1 MTQGGAPGASQHNH
15 RVPEESVRQELNR
28 VLASHEFH
36 SSKRSQ
42 DFIRYVVEH
51 ALSGRADLLK
61 ERTIGIDV
69 FGRSTS
75 YEPSDDATVRVKA
88 GEVRR
93 RLGLYYAGQGASD
106 PVRIEL
112 PAGTYIPEF
121 RLTDVPAPPGPAET
135 PAVEPSASKT
145 EQASR
150 LHWAA
155 LGLGAAVVLLAAM
168 GWWFA
173 RGRPPSSALDEFW
186 SPVLNG
192 PAPVSLCAAYVPVYG
207 LNRNASDPNRPEDF
221 VLLTDQFVGGGDL
234 LATARLSAMLT
245 RLKHPYML
253 RLGNDVS
260 FGDLRSAPAILV
272 GYSYTRWKE
281 ISSDLRYFIEVS
293 KERVGITDNGKPT
306 AWTIADLPADR
317 HTNEDY
323 AIVTRVFH
331 PDTHAMLVEVAGITQ
346 YGTDA
351 AAELVTNSDLLA
363 EAVRTAPADW
373 QKKNLQLVLHVKVIA
388 GTPSSPKVV
397 GSYYW

>member
-1 MTQGGAPGASQHNH
+1 MTQGAAPGASQHDN
-15 RVPEESVRQELNR
+15 RVLEESVRQELNR
-28 VLASHEFH
+28 VLSSHEFH

-51 ALSGRADLLK
+51 TLAGRADMLK

-88 GEVRR
+88 GEVRK
-93 RLGLYYAGQGASD
+93 RLGLYYAGQGATD

-112 PAGTYIPEF
+112 PPGTYVPEF
-121 RLTDVPAPPGPAET
+121 RWTNVAEEATPPEAPPAPVAKPRRT
-135 PAVEPSASKT
+135 LRKNW
-145 EQASR
+145 QAWIPLS
-150 LHWAA
+150 
-155 LGLGAAVVLLAAM
+155 LGILAIVAI
-168 GWWFA
+168 GWWLA
-173 RGRPPSSALDEFW
+173 RGRSPATALDEFW
-186 SPVLNG
+186 SPVLTG
-192 PAPVSLCAAYVPVYG
+192 TAPVSVCAAYVPVYG
-207 LNRNASDPNRPEDF
+207 LNRDAGDATRPEDF

-245 RLKHPYML
+245 RMQRPYTL

-293 KERVGITDNGKPT
+293 KSRVGITDNGKPT
-306 AWTIADLPADR
+306 PWTIAALPADR
-317 HTNEDY
+317 RTNEDY

-331 PDTHAMLVEVAGITQ
+331 PDTHAMLVEIAGITQ

-351 AAELVTNSDLLA
+351 AAELVTNSDVLA
-363 EAVRTAPADW
+363 EAVRGAPRDW

-388 GTPSSPKVV
+388 GTPSSPKVL
-397 GSYYW
+397 GAYYW

>member
-1 MTQGGAPGASQHNH
+1 MTQGSAPGASQQKD

-51 ALSGRADLLK
+51 TLSGRPDLLK

-88 GEVRR
+88 GEVRK
-93 RLGLYYAGQGASD
+93 RLGLYYAGQGATD
-106 PVRIEL
+106 PVRIDL

-121 RLTDVPAPPGPAET
+121 RWTNLPVET
-135 PAVEPSASKT
+135 PPEEPVAKPDPPPRTVRLTRSKWI
-145 EQASR
+145 AAGAAIVVM
-150 LHWAA
+150 AA
-155 LGLGAAVVLLAAM
+155 LG
-168 GWWFA
+168 WWLA
-173 RGRPPSSALDEFW
+173 RGRASVTELDQFW

-192 PAPVSLCAAYVPVYG
+192 SAPVSICAAYVPVYG
-207 LNRNASDPNRPEDF
+207 LNRDAGDATHPEDF

-234 LATARLSAMLT
+234 LATARLSSMLT
-245 RLKHPYML
+245 RMQRPYTL
-253 RLGNDVS
+253 RIGNDVS
-260 FGDLRSAPAILV
+260 FKDLRSAPAILV

-293 KERVGITDNGKPT
+293 KMRVGITDNGNPT
-306 AWTIADLPADR
+306 PWTIAALPADR
-317 HTNEDY
+317 RTNEDY
-323 AIVTRVFH
+323 AIVSRVFH

-351 AAELVTNSDLLA
+351 AAELVTNPDLLA
-363 EAVRTAPADW
+363 EAVRGAPADW

-397 GSYYW
+397 GAYYW

>member
-1 MTQGGAPGASQHNH
+1 MTQGSAPGASQQKD

-51 ALSGRADLLK
+51 TLGGRGDTLK

-88 GEVRR
+88 GEVRK
-93 RLGLYYAGQGASD
+93 RLGLYYAGQGATD
-106 PVRIEL
+106 PVRIDL

-121 RLTDVPAPPGPAET
+121 RWTEVPAPLVPHET
-135 PAVEPSASKT
+135 PELIPT
-145 EQASR
+145 PQPPTSR
-150 LHWAA
+150 KHYKWIPVA
-155 LGLGAAVVLLAAM
+155 LGIIAIAAV
-168 GWWFA
+168 GWWVV
-173 RGRPPSSALDEFW
+173 RGRSPATALDQFW

-192 PAPVSLCAAYVPVYG
+192 SAPVSVCAAYVPVYG
-207 LNRNASDPNRPEDF
+207 LNRDTADPTHSEDF

-245 RLKHPYML
+245 RLRHPYTL
-253 RLGNDVS
+253 RIGNDVS
-260 FGDLRSAPAILV
+260 FKDLRSAPAILV

-293 KERVGITDNGKPT
+293 KTRVGITDNGKPT
-306 AWTIADLPADR
+306 PWTIAALPADR
-317 HTNEDY
+317 RTNEDY
-323 AIVTRVFH
+323 AVVSRVFH
-331 PDTHAMLVEVAGITQ
+331 PDTHAMLVEIAGITQ

-363 EAVRTAPADW
+363 EAVRGAPSNW
-373 QKKNLQLVLHVKVIA
+373 QNKNLQLVLHVKVIA
-388 GTPSSPKVV
+388 GTASSPKVV
-397 GSYYW
+397 GTYYW